1 MNKVAAIEEFTDE
14 LKPGTKLLRGQYT
27 IERFL
32 NAGGF
37 GQTYLARDS
46 LDRTVV
52 IKECFPGT
60 LCSRSNLVVRARS
73 RSHSEEFKLIVRL
86 FMQEARRLARVRH
99 PNIVGVHQVFEDNDT
114 AYMALDY
121 IEGDDLLAVLETNP
135 QALSA
140 EQIREMLRK
149 LLHAIGCVHEN
160 SLLHR
165 DISPDNILLDKLG
178 NPILIDFGA
187 ARERASRASRVLSA
201 LQVVKDGYSPQ
212 EFYLA
217 GGNQGPYSDIYALG
231 ATFYHLLV
239 GQAPPNSQLRLAAL
253 ASKNADP
260 YQPLAGRIPGYLDSF
275 LAAIDKA
282 MAVFP
287 QDRFQSAQEWLDR
300 IEEKPRPAAEP
311 APARPDPRIELSIS
325 KFVEETN
332 RAVLEAMER
341 EALKE
346 KEARNAP
353 QPAPKKEPF
362 FDWQLE
368 DDWLCEED
376 AEAEGRAQEPEEHDA
391 TTEEF
396 AAFAP
401 VDEGA
406 ATENEDRRD
415 PVPPADTVAGARS
428 GFFAA
433 IGRILG
439 WRLWR

>member
-1 MNKVAAIEEFTDE
+1 MSTVAAIEEFTDE

-60 LCSRSNLVVRARS
+60 LCSRSHLLVRARS
-73 RSHSEEFKLIVRL
+73 RSHEDEFRLIVRL
-86 FMQEARRLARVRH
+86 FMKEARRLAKVRH
-99 PNIVGVHQVFEDNDT
+99 PNIVGVHQAFEDNET

-121 IEGDDLLAVLETNP
+121 IEGEDLLAVVENNSKAFDA
-135 QALSA
+135 Q
-140 EQIREMLRK
+140 QIRDMLTK

-165 DISPDNILLDKLG
+165 DISPDNILLDKMG

-187 ARERASRASRVLSA
+187 ARESASRASRVLSA

-217 GGNQGPYSDIYALG
+217 GGQQGPASDLYALG

-239 GQAPPNSQLRLAAL
+239 GHAPPHSQVRLAAL
-253 ASKNADP
+253 ASKHADP
-260 YQPLAGRIPGYLDSF
+260 YEPLAGRLPGYDDEF

-282 MAVFP
+282 MAVFS
-287 QDRFQSAQEWLDR
+287 QDRHQSAQEWLQC
-300 IEEKPRPAAEP
+300 IEEKTPRDAEFP
-311 APARPDPRIELSIS
+311 TTRQVTSIDLSIS

-332 RAVLEAMER
+332 KAVLAEMER

-346 KEARNAP
+346 KQAQEATE
-353 QPAPKKEPF
+353 PAPEKQPYFE
-362 FDWQLE
+362 WQLDE
-368 DDWLCEED
+368 DWLREGE
-376 AEAEGRAQEPEEHDA
+376 AAAEGQE
-391 TTEEF
+391 
-396 AAFAP
+396 P
-401 VDEGA
+401 VDEDE
-406 ATENEDRRD
+406 ATGDADQDDRD
-415 PVPPADTVAGARS
+415 PSSGANAGAKA
-428 GFFAA
+428 GFFRTIA
-433 IGRILG
+433 RKFK
-439 WRLWR
+439 WRFWS